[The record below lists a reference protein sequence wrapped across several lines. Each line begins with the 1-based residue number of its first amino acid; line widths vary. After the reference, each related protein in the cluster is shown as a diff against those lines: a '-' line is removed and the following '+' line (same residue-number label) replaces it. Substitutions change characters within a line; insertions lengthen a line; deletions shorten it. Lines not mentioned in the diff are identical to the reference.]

1 MKTLGK
7 RSQSGEFEA
16 FIKNSESTKK
26 YAQTGIDMI
35 QRVEANPPPAVEVTM
50 ALTQLELRHL
60 EEIAPHLWEERQ
72 LLLKIPLRK

>member
-1 MKTLGK
+1 MKILGK

-16 FIKNSESTKK
+16 LIKKTQPPKT
-26 YAQTGIDMI
+26 YAQPGIEMI
-35 QRVEANPPPAVEVTM
+35 QSVEADPPPAVETM

-60 EEIAPHLWEERQ
+60 EEIVPHLWEERH